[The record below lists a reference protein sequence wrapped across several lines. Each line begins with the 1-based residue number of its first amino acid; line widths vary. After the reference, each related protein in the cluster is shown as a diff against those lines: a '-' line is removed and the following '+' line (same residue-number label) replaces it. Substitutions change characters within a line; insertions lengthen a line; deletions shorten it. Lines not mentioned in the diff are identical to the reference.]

1 MRDYD
6 RNEPVKA
13 MSEEVE
19 TSYLS
24 SGEKEYVRPRMDYLR
39 DYEISIKFLSLG
51 CVVRVGC
58 KEIAFTSIE
67 EAMKEINAYVTN
79 PKELEIKYNKLFNEQ
94 K

>member
-6 RNEPVKA
+6 CNEPVSD
-13 MSEEVE
+13 MSE
-19 TSYLS
+19 LS
-24 SGEKEYVRPRMDYLR
+24 APYPSNGEKEYVRPRMDYLR
-39 DYEISIKFLSLG
+39 EYEITIRFLSLG
-51 CVVRVGC
+51 CIVRVGC
-58 KEIAFTSIE
+58 KEIAFTSIQ